1 MASEFAPILLK
12 LLLLLVAAKIAGELA
27 ERLKQPAVL
36 GELLAG
42 ILLGPTLLGH
52 FAFFDFASG
61 SAGEI
66 VAFVAELGVI
76 LLLFEV
82 GLETKLKEMVAVGKS
97 AMFVAGIGIVGSFV
111 VGFGVA
117 WFLGFIGFWSTNLLF
132 HVFVGATMTATSVG
146 ITARVLSDLGRLAT
160 AEARIILGAA
170 VLDDVG
176 GLIILAIVLALTNG
190 ALDPVGIATQAGIAI
205 AFLVVALLAGVRV
218 MPWALERISRA
229 RVRGVVIA
237 AGFAFA
243 LLMAYAAES
252 FGLAAIVGA
261 FTAGLILANTR
272 QQQVLSER
280 VRTVGDIFVP
290 FFFVFVGLQVDL
302 RGVGGDALKIVVA
315 VVLLTAA
322 GIGGKIIAGWGVTE
336 RGLDKL
342 AVGVG
347 MVPRGEVG
355 IIFALAGLSAGLMEA
370 WEYAAILLV
379 VAITTFVAPIWLKHV
394 LARERPNTP
403 RHHTRAQ
410 LTQELGKE

>member
-1 MASEFAPILLK
+1 MSSEIAPILLK
-12 LLLLLVAAKIAGELA
+12 LLLLLVTAKIAGELA

-42 ILLGPTLLGH
+42 ILLGPSILGH

-66 VAFVAELGVI
+66 IRFIAELGVI

-82 GLETKLKEMVAVGKS
+82 GLETKLKDMMAVGKS
-97 AMFVAGIGIVGSFV
+97 AGFVALIGIGGAFV
-111 VGFGVA
+111 VGFA
-117 WFLGFIGFWSTNLLF
+117 LASFLGYVGFWSDNTLF
-132 HVFVGATMTATSVG
+132 HVFVGATLTATSVG

-190 ALDPVGIATQAGIAI
+190 ALDPIGIATQAGIALG
-205 AFLVVALLAGVRV
+205 FLVVALLVGIRF
-218 MPWALERISRA
+218 MPFVLERISRA
-229 RVRGVVIA
+229 RVRGVVVA

-243 LLMAYAAES
+243 LLMAYLAEVV
-252 FGLAAIVGA
+252 GLAAIVGA
-261 FTAGLILANTR
+261 FAAGLILANTR
-272 QQQVLSER
+272 QQHVLSER

-290 FFFVFVGLQVDL
+290 FFFVFVGLQVNL
-302 RGVGGDALKIVVA
+302 TGVGDNVLKLAAA
-315 VVLLTAA
+315 VVLLTIA
-322 GIGGKIIAGWGVTE
+322 GVVGKIIAGWGVTE

-347 MVPRGEVG
+347 MIPRGEVG
-355 IIFALAGLSAGLMEA
+355 LIFALAGLSAGLMEA

-379 VAITTFVAPIWLKHV
+379 VAITTFITPVWLKHV
-394 LARERPNTP
+394 LTRERPNTP
-403 RHHTRAQ
+403 RHHTRAE
-410 LTQELGKE
+410 LTRELGK